1 MVDFSGFE
9 SLVDAIGG
17 IDIDVEKDMY
27 YYDDWD
33 DFLIDLP
40 AGQQHLVAKKR
51 SSMCAIV
58 MRKAILAVLSVS
70 RSL

>member
-33 DFLIDLP
+33 DFLIDLRQ
-40 AGQQHLVAKKR
+40 GNSIWMAKKR
-51 SSMCAIV
+51 SSMS
-58 MRKAILAVLSVS
+58 LS
-70 RSL
+70 

>member
-1 MVDFSGFE
+1 MGIQVNNYVMVDFSGFE

-33 DFLIDLP
+33 DFLIDLRQ
-40 AGQQHLVAKKR
+40 GNSIWMAKKR
-51 SSMCAIV
+51 SSMS
-58 MRKAILAVLSVS
+58 LS
-70 RSL
+70 